1 MIRAGS
7 FARPS
12 SLRFPPSTTQGAR
25 STAGRVCLALALSI
39 GAGSLGCK
47 KGPETQASAPA
58 AAAPG
63 AAPADPNKPGVLG
76 KNAIRGKVTFT
87 GKAPEARPLKRDAD
101 PFCAKTPMTEE
112 DILVSPAGG
121 LKNVLVRLT
130 QGVAGVYPPPGE
142 PAEITQRDCMY
153 RPRVLGVMA
162 GQQVAIKNDDQT
174 LHNVH
179 GYKGASTIFNQAQIP
194 GMAPMPKVFTDAGQ
208 VLKFRCDVHPWMTGY
223 VGVSSHPFFAVSEG
237 DGSFVI
243 AHVPPGKYSVEAW
256 HERLGV
262 RTAELTVE
270 DDKPAEVSFSFAM
283 P

>member
-1 MIRAGS
+1 MGLGLAFLLGASS
-7 FARPS
+7 F
-12 SLRFPPSTTQGAR
+12 
-25 STAGRVCLALALSI
+25 
-39 GAGSLGCK
+39 GCK
-47 KGPETQASAPA
+47 KNAETQAPEPA
-58 AAAPG
+58 ATAPSAA
-63 AAPADPNKPGVLG
+63 AADPNKPGVLG

-101 PFCAKTPMTEE
+101 PFCAKTQMNEE
-112 DILVSPAGG
+112 DILVAPSGG
-121 LKNVLVRLT
+121 LKNVFVKLT
-130 QGVAGVYPPPGE
+130 QGVQGVYAPPSQ
-142 PAEITQRDCMY
+142 PAEISQRDCMY

-223 VGVSSHPFFAVSEG
+223 VGVSSHPFFAVSEA
-237 DGSFVI
+237 DGSFAI
-243 AHVPPGKYSVEAW
+243 PHVPPGKYTVEAW
-256 HERLGV
+256 HERLGT
-262 RTAELTVE
+262 RSAEVTVE
-270 DDKPAEVSFSFAM
+270 DDKPAEVSFAFAM